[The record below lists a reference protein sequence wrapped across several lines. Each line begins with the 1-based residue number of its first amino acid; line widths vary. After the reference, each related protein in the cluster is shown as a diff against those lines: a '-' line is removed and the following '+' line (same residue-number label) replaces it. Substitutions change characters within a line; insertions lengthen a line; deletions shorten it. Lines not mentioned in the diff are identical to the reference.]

1 MDGDVA
7 PITGCVR
14 ADAEA
19 RSLLSAIRRTIEA
32 GPSSSVR
39 DFAASEGKSRLAE
52 HLQNSFRGQQA
63 LVNENAALAVRLE
76 QLEAEL
82 AESRRQ
88 SREGRDLE
96 VQNKAL
102 RAEKERIESYWRER
116 FGEVQAR
123 VAELEAEAEGTKLAA
138 EALELQLVERGEH
151 IKSLQDGLKEKEDKI
166 QWCTARIRVL
176 EQQQQQQAAQ
186 PRLPHQPTPI
196 FQQAQAEAGGP
207 AINPAP
213 KLPSLSKS
221 PHKEHAAALPK
232 SPHKPDASALS
243 RPTHVC
249 GDEQK
254 YLGHA
259 ASQEVLVEL
268 ETLREQLKIADMRA
282 EAMKSRAESKEI
294 LAAEAMKQAEKARE
308 ENRRI
313 VRSLTSVN
321 DGTEKLRALE
331 EEKAQLTARVAQ
343 LGADREALEADRDAR
358 TALVTALQER
368 LATETRELT
377 SCRLALDSAERQCE
391 SATRELSALVRKDA
405 VTDERYESVK
415 NQVADLRQQLA
426 EARQEAA
433 ESHGSLAVLERRST
447 KLSSEAQASARRADE
462 SFAALTDLLDKFQAS
477 QRERK
482 ELLENLRVYEES
494 AREREDSMG
503 KQLSL
508 SREQVDSA
516 MERALRA
523 EERAMR
529 LQVEVDTLHGLRRA
543 VEDDAGDMTERLAQ
557 ARVELERAAGRRQL
571 TECFAHEEV
580 AARQRESVESRLRDV
595 QYRRRLHECEMALA
609 KAEEEV
615 DSGRGSAAQVRE
627 LSTLLRA
634 QHEMRAALEA
644 QAMEMN
650 QELESAKGLRG
661 MLEKAAEVE
670 KYLGH
675 ELLVVRQ
682 DAIMCRGEAADLRK
696 RFGEAQSALQVARRR
711 SRSQEDRIEALLEG
725 VVFPSKSRSASVSTS
740 SRHSTS
746 PDALSRASLLCLCVC
761 VCACVCVCVCVYAR
775 AQRGTG

>member
-19 RSLLSAIRRTIEA
+19 RSLLSAMRRTIEA
-32 GPSSSVR
+32 GPSSSGR
-39 DFAASEGKSRLAE
+39 DLTPCEGKSRMAE

-63 LVNENAALAVRLE
+63 LVNENAALTVRLE

-88 SREGRDLE
+88 SRGGRDLE

-102 RAEKERIESYWRER
+102 QAEKERIEGYWKER
-116 FGEVQAR
+116 LEEGQAR
-123 VAELEAEAEGTKLAA
+123 VAELEAEEEGTKLAA
-138 EALELQLVERGEH
+138 EALELQLVERGEL
-151 IKSLQDGLKEKEDKI
+151 IKSLENGLREKEDKI
-166 QWCTARIRVL
+166 QWCTARIKVL

-186 PRLPHQPTPI
+186 PRSPHQPTPT
-196 FQQAQAEAGGP
+196 FQQARAEAGVP
-207 AINPAP
+207 AINSAP
-213 KLPSLSKS
+213 KLASLSQS

-232 SPHKPDASALS
+232 SPHKLALA
-243 RPTHVC
+243 RPTKAR
-249 GDEQK
+249 GDEQQ
-254 YLGHA
+254 YVDHGI
-259 ASQEVLVEL
+259 SQEVLVEL
-268 ETLREQLKIADMRA
+268 ETLKEQLKIANMRA

-294 LAAEAMKQAEKARE
+294 LAAEAVKQAEAAME

-331 EEKAQLTARVAQ
+331 EEKAQLTSRVAQ

-377 SCRLALDSAERQCE
+377 SCRLALESAERQCE
-391 SATRELSALVRKDA
+391 SATRELSVRVRKDA
-405 VTDERYESVK
+405 GTDERYESMK
-415 NQVADLRQQLA
+415 NEVANLRQQLA
-426 EARQEAA
+426 EARHEAA
-433 ESHGSLAVLERRST
+433 ESHGRLAVLERRST
-447 KLSSEAQASARRADE
+447 KLSSEAQASSRRADE

-482 ELLENLRVYEES
+482 EMLESLRVYEES
-494 AREREDSMG
+494 AREREDSVG

-523 EERAMR
+523 EEKAMR
-529 LQVEVDTLHGLRRA
+529 LQVEVDTLQGMRRA
-543 VEDDAGDMTERLAQ
+543 VEDDSADMTEKLAH

-609 KAEEEV
+609 KAEEEA

-627 LSTLLRA
+627 LSILLRA
-634 QHEMRAALEA
+634 QHEMRGALEV
-644 QAMEMN
+644 QVMEMN
-650 QELESAKGLRG
+650 KELESTKGLRG
-661 MLEKAAEVE
+661 MMERAAEVE

-682 DAIMCRGEAADLRK
+682 DAVMCRGEAADLRK
-696 RFGEAQSALQVARRR
+696 RFGEAQSALQVARTR

-725 VVFPSKSRSASVSTS
+725 VIFPSKFRSASVSTS
-740 SRHSTS
+740 TRHSTS
-746 PDALSRASLLCLCVC
+746 PDALSRESL
-761 VCACVCVCVCVYAR
+761 CVCVCVCVCVR
-775 AQRGTG
+775 ACVRVRACV